1 MSKNA
6 NGYMGI
12 QIGKLGPAVGQM
24 WKGRNVYRSYNP
36 FVRNPKTEEQKMVR
50 TRFGAINKL
59 ARALSSAI
67 NAGYGYK
74 ADNEHTTTRGLF
86 VRENWECVSVRKV
99 DGKLQAE
106 FDYEGLVVSE
116 GAVPGVGF
124 GAPAKAEGKVTVP
137 VADSMVGVGC
147 ALETDEVNVIMYN
160 KSKDVSVTAKAVR
173 TAESVVVNHP
183 EGWTGDEV
191 ELYGYVTTTVDE
203 ATYVEAYSGNVY
215 PKMASKSSYI
225 GGLTL

>member
-1 MSKNA
+1 MAKQNYGI
-6 NGYMGI
+6 NDGYRGTVGTV
-12 QIGKLGPAVGQM
+12 IGYQWRGQ
-24 WKGRNVYRSYNP
+24 WCLRARP
-36 FVRNPKTEEQKMVR
+36 RFVRNPKTEEQKMVR

-137 VADSMVGVGC
+137 VTDSMVGVGC

-173 TAESVVVNHP
+173 TAESVVVEHP
-183 EGWTGDEV
+183 GSWTGDEV
-191 ELYGYVTTTVDE
+191 ELYGFVTTTVDE